1 MRRSLYAALAPWLLA
16 TVLLAA
22 APARAADTIRVE
34 LNAVE
39 AAQNHCRLSFLIEN
53 KGADALQSFKLD
65 LAVFNPA
72 GVIGRRLVVELGP
85 VRRAK
90 TIVKAFELDSEC
102 GQIGA
107 ILVNDV
113 AACTPGEPST
123 CLDELT
129 LTSRPPNIKL
139 YK

>member
-1 MRRSLYAALAPWLLA
+1 MRTMLCAALAPWLLLSA
-16 TVLLAA
+16 T
-22 APARAADTIRVE
+22 PARAADTIRVE
-34 LNAVE
+34 LNAAE
-39 AAQNHCRLSFLIEN
+39 ATQNHCRLSFLVEN

-72 GVIGRRLVVELGP
+72 GVVGRRLVLELGP
-85 VRRAK
+85 IRRAK
-90 TIVKAFELDSEC
+90 TIVKAFELETEC
-102 GQIGA
+102 GQIGS

-113 AACTPGEPST
+113 AACMPGEPSA

-129 LTSRPPNIKL
+129 LSSRPQNIKF